1 MVDEDKAILGDEETV
16 GIGEDVR
23 EDVREDV
30 GEDIGEDVGEDVGDA
45 GVQTSGKSADHLEG
59 LMRTEV
65 TGIEFSIAS
74 IILVESFGPTA
85 S

>member
-16 GIGEDVR
+16 GIGEN
-23 EDVREDV
+23 V

-74 IILVESFGPTA
+74 IILVESFGSTA

>member
-16 GIGEDVR
+16 E
-23 EDVREDV
+23 
-30 GEDIGEDVGEDVGDA
+30 IGEDVGEDVGEEVGEEVGDA

>member
-1 MVDEDKAILGDEETV
+1 MVDEDKAILGDDETL
-16 GIGEDVR
+16 GIGD
-23 EDVREDV
+23 D
-30 GEDIGEDVGEDVGDA
+30 GEDLGEM
-45 GVQTSGKSADHLEG
+45 GVQTSGKFADHLAG

-74 IILVESFGPTA
+74 IILAESFGPTA